1 MSEYPSYQQ
10 NLSTSSTREEV
21 ILAIQ
26 NLSFAYALALNS
38 KVIEDFSCKVYAGQI
53 SLLLGPTGSGKSTI
67 LSLIKPEIAPQ
78 GKQDGSII
86 VCGQEVST
94 MTQAQSVDTI
104 AFVPQAASRAL
115 VCETPLKELAF
126 GLENRGVSEKE
137 MRRRI
142 FETVSFFGMEPLLH
156 KRNCEL
162 SGGEQQLVALAAALV
177 MRPKLLL
184 LDEPTS
190 QLDPFAQKNFTALL
204 ERVARELNVAV
215 LVATHDITAF
225 EHLADARICLDGE
238 KPDVL
243 QADSSSRQTLC
254 PGSSASNQASTAA
267 DNSPVLEFSAV
278 TFAYPQSEQLV
289 LNKCSLEVTGRE
301 IRALVGG
308 NGSGKS
314 TLLKLAAGILRPR
327 RGRVYNQLQQSQ
339 GYIPQNPELLFTCQ
353 SVGEELAQWQQSGAY
368 SDQDI
373 QDLLKASG
381 LLARTTYQKLMSSHP
396 YDLSGGQQQLLALV
410 KVLLTKARLL
420 ILDEPT
426 KGLDAPTKEAVINL
440 LSYAQAEGATILVAT
455 HDMQLISRVA
465 DNVSLVFDGQIS
477 LTEPTSEFFANSW
490 VWSAE

>member
-26 NLSFAYALALNS
+26 NLSFAYALAPNS

-104 AFVPQAASRAL
+104 AFVPQAASRVL

-238 KPDVL
+238 KPDAL
-243 QADSSSRQTLC
+243 RADSSSRQALC
-254 PGSSASNQASTAA
+254 PRSSAPNQASTAA

-381 LLARTTYQKLMSSHP
+381 LLACTTYQKLMSSHP

-410 KVLLTKARLL
+410 KVMLTKARLL

-440 LSYAQAEGATILVAT
+440 LSYAQAEGTTILVAT

>member
-26 NLSFAYALALNS
+26 NLSFAYALVPNS

-104 AFVPQAASRAL
+104 AFVSQVASRAL

-126 GLENRGVSEKE
+126 GLENRGISEKE

-142 FETVSFFGMEPLLH
+142 FETVSFFGMESLLH

-215 LVATHDITAF
+215 LVATHDVTAF

-238 KPDVL
+238 KPDAL
-243 QADSSSRQTLC
+243 QVDGSSRQALC
-254 PGSSASNQASTAA
+254 PRSSVPNQASTAA

-289 LNKCSLEVTGRE
+289 LNKCSLEVMGRE

-353 SVGEELAQWQQSGAY
+353 SVGEELAQWQQSGTY
-368 SDQDI
+368 SNQDI
-373 QDLLKASG
+373 QDLLEASG

-410 KVLLTKARLL
+410 KVMLTKPRLL

-426 KGLDAPTKEAVINL
+426 KGLDVPTKEAVINL
-440 LSYAQAEGATILVAT
+440 LSYAQAGGATILVAT

>member
-26 NLSFAYALALNS
+26 NLSFAYALAPNS

-86 VCGQEVST
+86 VCEQEVSA

-215 LVATHDITAF
+215 LVATHDVAAF
-225 EHLADARICLDGE
+225 EYLADARVCLGGE
-238 KPDVL
+238 KPDAL
-243 QADSSSRQTLC
+243 RADSPSRQALC
-254 PGSSASNQASTAA
+254 PRSSAPSQASTVA

-278 TFAYPQSEQLV
+278 TFAYPQREQLV

-410 KVLLTKARLL
+410 KVMLTKARLL

-440 LSYAQAEGATILVAT
+440 LSYAQAEGATILIAT

>member
-26 NLSFAYALALNS
+26 NLSFAYALAPNS

-86 VCGQEVST
+86 VCEQEVSA

-190 QLDPFAQKNFTALL
+190 QLDPFAQKSFTALL

-215 LVATHDITAF
+215 LVATHDVDAF
-225 EHLADARICLDGE
+225 EHLADACVCLGGE
-238 KPDVL
+238 KPDAL
-243 QADSSSRQTLC
+243 QADSSSRQALC
-254 PGSSASNQASTAA
+254 PRSSAPNQASTAA

-289 LNKCSLEVTGRE
+289 LNKCSLEVAGRE

-410 KVLLTKARLL
+410 KVMLTKARLL

-440 LSYAQAEGATILVAT
+440 LSYAQAEGTTILVAT

-490 VWSAE
+490 VWSAK

>member
-26 NLSFAYALALNS
+26 NLSFAYALAPNS

-86 VCGQEVST
+86 VCEQEVSA

-190 QLDPFAQKNFTALL
+190 QLDPFAQKNFIALL

-225 EHLADARICLDGE
+225 EHLADARIHLDGE
-238 KPDVL
+238 KPDAL
-243 QADSSSRQTLC
+243 QADNSSRQALC
-254 PGSSASNQASTAA
+254 PCSSASNQASTAA

-289 LNKCSLEVTGRE
+289 LNKCSLEVAGRE

-353 SVGEELAQWQQSGAY
+353 SVGEELVQWQQSGAY
-368 SDQDI
+368 SDQDV
-373 QDLLKASG
+373 QELLEASG

-426 KGLDAPTKEAVINL
+426 KGLDAPTKDAVVNL
-440 LSYAQAEGATILVAT
+440 LSRAQSEGATIVIAT

-477 LTEPTSEFFANSW
+477 LTEPTSEFFENSW

>member
-26 NLSFAYALALNS
+26 NLSFAYALAPNS

-238 KPDVL
+238 KPDAL
-243 QADSSSRQTLC
+243 RADSSSRQALC
-254 PGSSASNQASTAA
+254 PRSSAPNQASTAA

-410 KVLLTKARLL
+410 KVMLTKARLL

-440 LSYAQAEGATILVAT
+440 LSYAQAEGTTILVAT

>member
-21 ILAIQ
+21 VLAIQ
-26 NLSFAYALALNS
+26 NLSFAYALAPNS

-104 AFVPQAASRAL
+104 AFVSQVASRAL

-215 LVATHDITAF
+215 LVATHDVAAF
-225 EHLADARICLDGE
+225 EHLANTHIHLDGE
-238 KPDVL
+238 KPDAL
-243 QADSSSRQTLC
+243 QVDGSSRQALC
-254 PGSSASNQASTAA
+254 PRSSAPNQASTAA
-267 DNSPVLEFSAV
+267 DSTPVLEFSAV

-289 LNKCSLEVTGRE
+289 LNKCSLQVTGRE

-353 SVGEELAQWQQSGAY
+353 SVGEELTQWQQSGTY

-410 KVLLTKARLL
+410 KVLLTTPRLL

-426 KGLDAPTKEAVINL
+426 KGLDVPTKEAVINL

-477 LTEPTSEFFANSW
+477 LTEPTQEFFANSW

>member
-26 NLSFAYALALNS
+26 NLSFAYALAPNS

-86 VCGQEVST
+86 VCEQEVSA

-142 FETVSFFGMEPLLH
+142 FETVSFFGMESLLH

-215 LVATHDITAF
+215 LVATHDVTAF

-238 KPDVL
+238 KPDAL
-243 QADSSSRQTLC
+243 QADSSSRQALC

-289 LNKCSLEVTGRE
+289 LNKCSLEVAGRE

-314 TLLKLAAGILRPR
+314 TLLKLVAGILRPR

-353 SVGEELAQWQQSGAY
+353 SVGEELAQWQQSGTY
-368 SDQDI
+368 SDQDV
-373 QDLLKASG
+373 QDLLEASG

-410 KVLLTKARLL
+410 KVMLTKARLL

-440 LSYAQAEGATILVAT
+440 LSYAQAEGTTILVAT
-455 HDMQLISRVA
+455 HDMQLISRGA

>member
-26 NLSFAYALALNS
+26 NLSFAYALAPNS
-38 KVIEDFSCKVYAGQI
+38 KVIEDFSCKVYAGHI

-94 MTQAQSVDTI
+94 MTQVQSVDTI

-142 FETVSFFGMEPLLH
+142 FETVSFFGMESLLH
-156 KRNCEL
+156 KRCNEL

-177 MRPKLLL
+177 LRPKLLL

-190 QLDPFAQKNFTALL
+190 QLDPFAQKSFTALL

-215 LVATHDITAF
+215 LVATHDVAAF
-225 EHLADARICLDGE
+225 EYLADARVCLGGE
-238 KPDVL
+238 KPDAL
-243 QADSSSRQTLC
+243 QADSSSRQALC

-289 LNKCSLEVTGRE
+289 LNKCSLEVAGRE

-410 KVLLTKARLL
+410 KVMLTKARLL

>member
-26 NLSFAYALALNS
+26 NLSFAYALAPNS

-86 VCGQEVST
+86 VCEQEVSA

-104 AFVPQAASRAL
+104 AFVPQDASRAL

-142 FETVSFFGMEPLLH
+142 FETVSFFGMESLLH

-225 EHLADARICLDGE
+225 EHLADARIHLDGE
-238 KPDVL
+238 KPNAL
-243 QADSSSRQTLC
+243 QADSSSRQALC
-254 PGSSASNQASTAA
+254 PRSSAPNQASTVA
-267 DNSPVLEFSAV
+267 DSTPVLEFSAV
-278 TFAYPQSEQLV
+278 TFAYPQSDQLV
-289 LNKCSLEVTGRE
+289 LSKCSLEVTGRE

-314 TLLKLAAGILRPR
+314 TLLKLAAGVLRPR
-327 RGRVYNQLQQSQ
+327 RGHIYNQLQQSQ
-339 GYIPQNPELLFTCQ
+339 GYIPQDPELLFTCQ

-368 SDQDI
+368 SDQDV
-373 QDLLKASG
+373 QELLEASG
-381 LLARTTYQKLMSSHP
+381 LLARTT
-396 YDLSGGQQQLLALV
+396 
-410 KVLLTKARLL
+410 
-420 ILDEPT
+420 
-426 KGLDAPTKEAVINL
+426 
-440 LSYAQAEGATILVAT
+440 
-455 HDMQLISRVA
+455 
-465 DNVSLVFDGQIS
+465 
-477 LTEPTSEFFANSW
+477 
-490 VWSAE
+490 

>member
-1 MSEYPSYQQ
+1 MSEYSSYQQ

-26 NLSFAYALALNS
+26 NLSFVYALAPNS

-53 SLLLGPTGSGKSTI
+53 SLLLGPTGSGKSTV

-86 VCGQEVST
+86 VCGQDVST

-142 FETVSFFGMEPLLH
+142 FETVSFFGMESLLH

-204 ERVARELNVAV
+204 ERIARELNVAV
-215 LVATHDITAF
+215 LVATHDVTAF
-225 EHLADARICLDGE
+225 ERLADARICLDGE
-238 KPDVL
+238 KPDAL
-243 QADSSSRQTLC
+243 QADSSSRQALC
-254 PGSSASNQASTAA
+254 PRSSAPNQASTVA
-267 DNSPVLEFSAV
+267 DNTPALEFSAV

-289 LNKCSLEVTGRE
+289 LNKCSLEVAGRE

-353 SVGEELAQWQQSGAY
+353 SVGKELAQWQQSGTY

-373 QDLLKASG
+373 QDLLEASG

-410 KVLLTKARLL
+410 KVMLTKARLL

-440 LSYAQAEGATILVAT
+440 LSYAQAEGTTILVAT

>member
-26 NLSFAYALALNS
+26 NLSFAYALAPNS

-78 GKQDGSII
+78 SKQDGSII
-86 VCGQEVST
+86 VCEQEVSA

-215 LVATHDITAF
+215 LVATHDVAAF
-225 EHLADARICLDGE
+225 EHLANTHIHLDGE

-243 QADSSSRQTLC
+243 QADSPSRQALC
-254 PGSSASNQASTAA
+254 PRSSAPNQASTAA

-289 LNKCSLEVTGRE
+289 LNKCSLEVAGRE

-353 SVGEELAQWQQSGAY
+353 SVSEELAQWQQSGAY
-368 SDQDI
+368 SDQDV
-373 QDLLKASG
+373 QDLLEASG
-381 LLARTTYQKLMSSHP
+381 LLARITYQKLMSSHP

-410 KVLLTKARLL
+410 KVLLTKAQLL

-440 LSYAQAEGATILVAT
+440 LSYAQAEGTTILVAT

>member
-10 NLSTSSTREEV
+10 DLSTSSTREEV

-26 NLSFAYALALNS
+26 NLSFAYALAPNS

-104 AFVPQAASRAL
+104 AFVPQAVSRAL

-142 FETVSFFGMEPLLH
+142 FETVSFFGMESLLH

-162 SGGEQQLVALAAALV
+162 SGGEQQIVALAAALV

-225 EHLADARICLDGE
+225 EHLADARIHLDGE
-238 KPDVL
+238 KPDAL
-243 QADSSSRQTLC
+243 QVDSSSRQTLC
-254 PGSSASNQASTAA
+254 PHSSAPNQASTVA
-267 DNSPVLEFSAV
+267 DNTPALEFSAV
-278 TFAYPQSEQLV
+278 TFAYSQSEQLV
-289 LNKCSLEVTGRE
+289 LNKCSLEVAGRE

-381 LLARTTYQKLMSSHP
+381 LLARTTYQKLMLSHP

-410 KVLLTKARLL
+410 KVMLTKARLL

-440 LSYAQAEGATILVAT
+440 LSYAQAEGTTILVAT

-477 LTEPTSEFFANSW
+477 PTEPTSEFFANSW

>member
-10 NLSTSSTREEV
+10 NLSTSSTKEEV

-26 NLSFAYALALNS
+26 NLSFTYALAPNS

-238 KPDVL
+238 KPDAL
-243 QADSSSRQTLC
+243 QADSSSRQALC
-254 PGSSASNQASTAA
+254 PRSSAPNQASTAA

-289 LNKCSLEVTGRE
+289 LNKCSLEVAGRE

-353 SVGEELAQWQQSGAY
+353 SVGEELAQWQQSGTY

-410 KVLLTKARLL
+410 KVMLTKARLL

-426 KGLDAPTKEAVINL
+426 KGLDAPTKKAVINL
-440 LSYAQAEGATILVAT
+440 LSYAQAEGTTILVAT

-490 VWSAE
+490 VWSAK

>member
-26 NLSFAYALALNS
+26 NLSFAYALAPNS

-86 VCGQEVST
+86 VCEQEVSA

-215 LVATHDITAF
+215 LVATHDVTAF

-238 KPDVL
+238 KPDAL
-243 QADSSSRQTLC
+243 QVDGSSRQALC
-254 PGSSASNQASTAA
+254 PRSSVPNQASTAA

-289 LNKCSLEVTGRE
+289 LNKCSLEVMGRE

-353 SVGEELAQWQQSGAY
+353 SVGEELAQWQQSGTY
-368 SDQDI
+368 SNQDI
-373 QDLLKASG
+373 QDLLEASG

-410 KVLLTKARLL
+410 KVMLTKPRLL

-426 KGLDAPTKEAVINL
+426 KGLDVPTKEAVINL
-440 LSYAQAEGATILVAT
+440 LSYAQAGGATILVAT

>member
-26 NLSFAYALALNS
+26 NLSFAYALAPNS
-38 KVIEDFSCKVYAGQI
+38 KVVEDFSCKVYAGQI
-53 SLLLGPTGSGKSTI
+53 SLLLGPTGSGKSTV

-78 GKQDGSII
+78 GRQDGSII
-86 VCGQEVST
+86 VCSQDVST

-104 AFVPQAASRAL
+104 AFVPQTASRAL

-142 FETVSFFGMEPLLH
+142 FETVSFFGMESLLH
-156 KRNCEL
+156 KCCNEL

-215 LVATHDITAF
+215 LVATHDVTAF

-238 KPDVL
+238 KPDAL
-243 QADSSSRQTLC
+243 QADSSSRQALC
-254 PGSSASNQASTAA
+254 PRSSAPNQASTVA

-289 LNKCSLEVTGRE
+289 LNKCSLEITGRE

-353 SVGEELAQWQQSGAY
+353 SVGEELTQWQQSGTY

-373 QDLLKASG
+373 QELLEASG
-381 LLARTTYQKLMSSHP
+381 LLARTTYQKLMLSHP

-410 KVLLTKARLL
+410 KVMLTKARLL

-426 KGLDAPTKEAVINL
+426 KGLDAPTIEAVINL
-440 LSYAQAEGATILVAT
+440 LSYAQAEGTTILVAT

>member
-26 NLSFAYALALNS
+26 NLSFAYALAPNS

-86 VCGQEVST
+86 VYEQEVSA

-190 QLDPFAQKNFTALL
+190 QLDPFAQKNFIALL

-225 EHLADARICLDGE
+225 EHLADVRVCLGGE
-238 KPDVL
+238 KPDAL
-243 QADSSSRQTLC
+243 QADSSSRQALC
-254 PGSSASNQASTAA
+254 PRSSAPNQAATVT

-289 LNKCSLEVTGRE
+289 LSKCSLEVTGRE

-314 TLLKLAAGILRPR
+314 TLLKLAAGVLRPR
-327 RGRVYNQLQQSQ
+327 RGHIYNQLQQSQ
-339 GYIPQNPELLFTCQ
+339 GYIPQDPELLFTCQ

-368 SDQDI
+368 SDQDV
-373 QDLLKASG
+373 QELLEASG

-396 YDLSGGQQQLLALV
+396 YDLSGGQQQLLALL

-426 KGLDAPTKEAVINL
+426 KGLDAPIKDAVVNL
-440 LSYAQAEGATILVAT
+440 LSRAQSEGATIVIAT
-455 HDMQLISRVA
+455 HDMQLISRVV

-477 LTEPTSEFFANSW
+477 LTEPTSEFFENSW

>member
-26 NLSFAYALALNS
+26 NLSFAYALAPNS

-238 KPDVL
+238 KPDAL
-243 QADSSSRQTLC
+243 RADSSSRQALC
-254 PGSSASNQASTAA
+254 PRSSAPNQASTAA

-410 KVLLTKARLL
+410 KVMLTKARLL

-440 LSYAQAEGATILVAT
+440 LSYAQAEDTTILVAT

>member
-10 NLSTSSTREEV
+10 NLSTSSAAEEA

-26 NLSFAYALALNS
+26 NLSFAYALAPNS

-78 GKQDGSII
+78 GKQEGSII

-142 FETVSFFGMEPLLH
+142 FETVSFFGMESLLH

-215 LVATHDITAF
+215 LVATHDVTAF

-238 KPDVL
+238 KPDAL
-243 QADSSSRQTLC
+243 QADSSSRQALC

-327 RGRVYNQLQQSQ
+327 RGRVYNQLQQFQ

-353 SVGEELAQWQQSGAY
+353 SVGEELTQWQQSGAY

-373 QDLLKASG
+373 QDLLEASG

-410 KVLLTKARLL
+410 KVLLTKAHLL

-426 KGLDAPTKEAVINL
+426 KGLDAPTKDAVVTL
-440 LSYAQAEGATILVAT
+440 LSRAQSEGATIVIAT

>member
-26 NLSFAYALALNS
+26 NLSFAYALAPNS

-86 VCGQEVST
+86 VCEQEVSA

-243 QADSSSRQTLC
+243 QADSSSRQALC

-381 LLARTTYQKLMSSHP
+381 LLARTTYQKLMPSHP

-410 KVLLTKARLL
+410 KVLLTTPRLL

-440 LSYAQAEGATILVAT
+440 LSYAQAEGTTILVAT

>member
-10 NLSTSSTREEV
+10 DLSTSLTREEV
-21 ILAIQ
+21 SLAIQ
-26 NLSFAYALALNS
+26 NLSFSYALAPNS

-53 SLLLGPTGSGKSTI
+53 GLLLGPTGSGKSTI
-67 LSLIKPEIAPQ
+67 LRLIKPEIAPQ

-215 LVATHDITAF
+215 LVATHDVTAF

-238 KPDVL
+238 KPDAL
-243 QADSSSRQTLC
+243 QADSSSRQALC

-278 TFAYPQSEQLV
+278 TFAYFQSEQLV
-289 LNKCSLEVTGRE
+289 LNKCSLEVAGRE

-327 RGRVYNQLQQSQ
+327 RGCVYNQLQQFQ
-339 GYIPQNPELLFTCQ
+339 GYITQNPELLFTCQ

-373 QDLLKASG
+373 QDLLEASG
-381 LLARTTYQKLMSSHP
+381 LLARTTYQKLMFSHP

>member
-10 NLSTSSTREEV
+10 NLSTSSTKEEV

-26 NLSFAYALALNS
+26 NLSFTYALAPNS

-225 EHLADARICLDGE
+225 EHLADARIHLDGE
-238 KPDVL
+238 KPDAL
-243 QADSSSRQTLC
+243 RADSSSRQALC

-314 TLLKLAAGILRPR
+314 TLLKLASGVLRPR
-327 RGRVYNQLQQSQ
+327 RGHIYNQLQQSQ

-373 QDLLKASG
+373 QDLLEASG

-426 KGLDAPTKEAVINL
+426 KGLDAPTKEAVVNL
-440 LSYAQAEGATILVAT
+440 LSRAQSEGATIVIAT

-477 LTEPTSEFFANSW
+477 LTEPTSEFFENSW

>member
-1 MSEYPSYQQ
+1 MSEHPSYQQ

-26 NLSFAYALALNS
+26 NLSFAYALAPNS

-53 SLLLGPTGSGKSTI
+53 SLLIGPTGSGKSTI

-104 AFVPQAASRAL
+104 AFVPQDASRAL

-215 LVATHDITAF
+215 LVATHDVTAF

-238 KPDVL
+238 KPDAL
-243 QADSSSRQTLC
+243 QADSSSRQALC
-254 PGSSASNQASTAA
+254 PRSSAPNQASTAT
-267 DNSPVLEFSAV
+267 DNTPVLEFSAV

-289 LNKCSLEVTGRE
+289 LSKCSLEVTGRE

-314 TLLKLAAGILRPR
+314 TLLKLVAGILRPR

-410 KVLLTKARLL
+410 KVMLTKARLL

-440 LSYAQAEGATILVAT
+440 LSYAQAEGTTILVAT